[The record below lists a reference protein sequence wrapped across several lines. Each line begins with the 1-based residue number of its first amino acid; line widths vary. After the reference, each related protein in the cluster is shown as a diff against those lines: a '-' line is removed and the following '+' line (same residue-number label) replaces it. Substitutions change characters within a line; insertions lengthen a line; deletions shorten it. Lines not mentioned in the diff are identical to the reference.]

1 MTPRGPADLIPDP
14 EVEATAFQASAFQP
28 AIVGPNWSALPLPA
42 VILDAEGRIA
52 ALNDLAEA
60 FLNISARSSVGQAIE
75 GAEMLKRL
83 RIVPPLGTVLDRV
96 SKGHEAQTRAGIR
109 FEIGDRSGGH
119 SDRYATLHAGP
130 APSPAGGTVILIAPQ
145 EGGGRLGQ
153 GQAARSAAR
162 SAIGMAEMLAHE
174 IKNPLAGIRGAA
186 QLIGMNLRPEDR
198 DLAELIVAESR
209 RIVELLDQVER
220 FGDTSAPRL
229 ATVNIHDALERVRR
243 SADVGFGKG
252 LRILPD
258 YDPSLPSALIDAD
271 QMVQVCLNLVKNA
284 AEAIQRAGTGTTIRL
299 HTFYDGALRL
309 APTEAEPQ
317 GRSLPLQIEIED
329 DGPGIPDSIVAQV
342 FEPFVSGRENGTGL
356 GLALVSKIIA
366 DHGAWIALESRPGRT
381 VFRISLPKA

>member
-1 MTPRGPADLIPDP
+1 MTSRAASDMLPDP
-14 EVEATAFQASAFQP
+14 EMEAGGGFVP
-28 AIVGPNWSALPLPA
+28 AEVGPNWSALPLPA
-42 VILDAEGRIA
+42 IILDAQGRIA
-52 ALNDLAEA
+52 AMNDLAEA
-60 FLNISARSSVGQAIE
+60 FLNISCRSSLGQALE

-83 RIVPPLGTVLDRV
+83 RIVPTLGSILERMRE
-96 SKGHEAQTRAGIR
+96 GHDALNRAGVR

-119 SDRYATLHAGP
+119 SDRIGTIHAGP
-130 APSPAGGTVILIAPQ
+130 APSPAGGTVILISPLDGA
-145 EGGGRLGQ
+145 GRLGQ

-186 QLIGMNLRPEDR
+186 QLIGMNLKAEDR
-198 DLAELIVAESR
+198 DLADLIVAESR

-229 ATVNIHDALERVRR
+229 SAVNVHDVLERVRR
-243 SADVGFGKG
+243 SAAVGFGKG
-252 LRILPD
+252 LRIVPD
-258 YDPSLPSALIDAD
+258 YDPSLPPALVDPD
-271 QMVQVCLNLVKNA
+271 QLVQVCLNLVKNA
-284 AEAIQRAGTGTTIRL
+284 AEAIGRARRGGTIRIRS
-299 HTFYDGALRL
+299 FYDGTLRL

-329 DGPGIPDSIVAQV
+329 DGPGIPESLIAEV

-356 GLALVSKIIA
+356 GLALVSKIIT
-366 DHGAWIALESRPGRT
+366 DHGAWIALDSRPGRT

>member
-1 MTPRGPADLIPDP
+1 MTSRAGSDMLPDP
-14 EVEATAFQASAFQP
+14 EMETGGGFVP
-28 AIVGPNWSALPLPA
+28 AEVGPNWSALPLPA
-42 VILDAEGRIA
+42 IILDAQGRIA
-52 ALNDLAEA
+52 AMNDLAEA
-60 FLNISARSSVGQAIE
+60 FLNISCRSSLGQALE
-75 GAEMLKRL
+75 GPEMLKRL
-83 RIVPPLGTVLDRV
+83 RIVPRLGAILERMRE
-96 SKGHEAQTRAGIR
+96 GHEALNRAGVR

-119 SDRYATLHAGP
+119 SDRIATVHAGQ
-130 APSPAGGTVILIAPQ
+130 APSPEGGTVILLAPAD
-145 EGGGRLGQ
+145 GGGRLGQ

-186 QLIGMNLRPEDR
+186 QLIGMNLKAEDR
-198 DLAELIVAESR
+198 DLADLIVAESR

-229 ATVNIHDALERVRR
+229 SAVNIHDVLERVRR
-243 SADVGFGKG
+243 SAAVGFGKG
-252 LRILPD
+252 LRIVPD
-258 YDPSLPSALIDAD
+258 YDPSLPPALVDAD
-271 QMVQVCLNLVKNA
+271 QLVQVCLNLVKNA
-284 AEAIQRAGTGTTIRL
+284 AEAIGRARQGGTIRL
-299 HTFYDGALRL
+299 RSLYDGTLRL

-329 DGPGIPDSIVAQV
+329 DGPGIPEAIMGEV

-356 GLALVSKIIA
+356 GLALVSKIVT